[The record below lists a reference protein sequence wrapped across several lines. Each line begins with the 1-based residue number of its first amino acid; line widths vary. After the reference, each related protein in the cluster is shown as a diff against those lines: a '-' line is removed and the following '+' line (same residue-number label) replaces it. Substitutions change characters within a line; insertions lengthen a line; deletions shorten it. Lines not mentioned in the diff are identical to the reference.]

1 MVTQKVPKLYTCEK
15 CAYNTSRKSQFNRHN
30 ATLKHNLELNGNAK
44 SSKIDFSVLK
54 CLCGKQ
60 YKFMS
65 GLSRHKM
72 FCNFETINTYND
84 SVVEKVI
91 DNDFKEMFMT
101 LVKQNVELQK
111 TIQNIVPKIGNT
123 INNSFTQKIDIH
135 MYLNEHCKDAINL
148 CDFIKSLPITVE
160 DLDRTG
166 EMGIIEGVTNT
177 MIKGLEKLQIHER
190 PFHCSDTKRDI
201 MYIKDHNV
209 WDKDENNEKLKK
221 SIETVADKQ
230 LFAAPIWEAGH
241 PNFLIC
247 DSEKDKYV
255 RFIGNASID
264 ILEDT
269 RKMNKIIKILGKEV
283 YLPKEDLK

>member
-1 MVTQKVPKLYTCEK
+1 
-15 CAYNTSRKSQFNRHN
+15 
-30 ATLKHNLELNGNAK
+30 
-44 SSKIDFSVLK
+44 
-54 CLCGKQ
+54 
-60 YKFMS
+60 
-65 GLSRHKM
+65 M
-72 FCNFETINTYND
+72 FCNFETINNHND
-84 SVVEKVI
+84 SIIEKVI
-91 DNDFKEMFMT
+91 DTDFKEMFMT

-148 CDFIKSLPITVE
+148 CDFIDSLPITVE

-201 MYIKDHNV
+201 IYVKDHNV

-241 PNFLIC
+241 PNFLVC
-247 DSEKDKYV
+247 ESEKNKYV
-255 RFIGNASID
+255 RFIGNASVD

-283 YLPKEDLK
+283 YLPKGNLK